1 MILIVL
7 GKLALKSSSSLNVFA
22 LFTTG
27 VVVAIVG
34 SHSTNLKEC
43 QCCVEL
49 EGCDEAMKSE
59 EVIIDLKA
67 DGIENAKC
75 ITQHPGFNCICL
87 QKWSLKQAAV
97 NYKTKNKTK
106 YSQVGTQNRLNNLF
120 NNLYS
125 CL

>member
-75 ITQHPGFNCICL
+75 ITQHPGFQLHMPPKVEFEASCSQL
-87 QKWSLKQAAV
+87 QNQE
-97 NYKTKNKTK
+97 
-106 YSQVGTQNRLNNLF
+106 
-120 NNLYS
+120 
-125 CL
+125 